1 MSNSA
6 DSPQGAS
13 EEPRPAPGRD
23 PARRPAGP
31 GVRRPLRL
39 LTGAVFALAG
49 LIFVTSFNTA
59 KGTDI
64 RTDASL
70 LKLSDLIQER
80 SRKNAELDESTAG
93 VRRDVDALARRD
105 NGSTTAEDARLR
117 SLENA
122 AGTEK
127 VAGQGLTVTLDDAPP
142 DAVAAPG
149 YPKPQANDLV
159 IHQQDLQAVVN
170 ALWLGGADGI
180 RVMDQRL
187 ISTSAVR
194 CVGNTL
200 ILQGRVYSPPYKIT
214 AVGDKAALHKA
225 LDSSSAIQNYL
236 LYVKA
241 YGLGWKVDD
250 EGRTTL
256 PGYSGT
262 VGLHYATPAP

>member
-6 DSPQGAS
+6 GTPEG
-13 EEPRPAPGRD
+13 PGRT
-23 PARRPAGP
+23 ARWRP
-31 GVRRPLRL
+31 VQV
-39 LTGAVFALAG
+39 LTLAVFALAG

-59 KGTDI
+59 KGTNI

-70 LKLSDLIQER
+70 LRLSDLIEER
-80 SRKNAELDESTAG
+80 SHKNAGLDESTSALRAQ
-93 VRRDVDALARRD
+93 VDSLAARDDGSTRAEDRKLDALEA
-105 NGSTTAEDARLR
+105 
-117 SLENA
+117 A
-122 AGTEK
+122 AGTTE
-127 VAGQGLTVTLDDAPP
+127 VSGSGLTVTLNDAPP
-142 DAVAAPG
+142 NAQAAPG
-149 YPKPQANDLV
+149 YPEPQANDLV

-170 ALWLGGADGI
+170 ALWQGGAEGI

-214 AVGDKAALHKA
+214 AVGDRGRLTKA
-225 LDSSSAIQNYL
+225 LAGSPAIQNYQ

-241 YGLGWKVDD
+241 YGLGWKVD
-250 EGRTTL
+250 EHRAVTL

-262 VGLHYATPAP
+262 VDLHQAKPVS

>member
-6 DSPQGAS
+6 GTPEG
-13 EEPRPAPGRD
+13 PGRT
-23 PARRPAGP
+23 ARWRP
-31 GVRRPLRL
+31 VQV
-39 LTGAVFALAG
+39 LTLAVFALAG

-59 KGTDI
+59 KGTNI

-70 LKLSDLIQER
+70 LRLSDLIEER
-80 SRKNAELDESTAG
+80 SHKNAGLDESASALRSQ
-93 VRRDVDALARRD
+93 VDSLAARDD
-105 NGSTTAEDARLR
+105 GSTRAEDARLDA
-117 SLENA
+117 LEAA
-122 AGTEK
+122 AGTTEIS
-127 VAGQGLTVTLDDAPP
+127 GSGLTVTLDDAPP
-142 DAVAAPG
+142 NAQAAPG
-149 YPKPQANDLV
+149 YPEPQANDLV

-170 ALWLGGADGI
+170 ALWQGGAEGI

-214 AVGDKAALHKA
+214 AVGDRGRLTRALA
-225 LDSSSAIQNYL
+225 GSPAIQNYQ

-241 YGLGWKVDD
+241 YGLGWKVD
-250 EGRTTL
+250 EHRAVTL

-262 VGLHYATPAP
+262 VDLHQAKPVS